1 MLNVKGCSETL
12 FFREWS
18 NQVCDNLYF
27 SKKSRYDGNLLF
39 QIVQNLMCFPEMEQE
54 NPKNF
59 LVFKII
65 PFKPESTNSRI
76 LEQDT
81 SH

>member
-1 MLNVKGCSETL
+1 
-12 FFREWS
+12 
-18 NQVCDNLYF
+18 
-27 SKKSRYDGNLLF
+27 
-39 QIVQNLMCFPEMEQE
+39 MEQE
-54 NPKNF
+54 NPKNV